1 MPNALLSR
9 FDLLFL
15 ILDLVD
21 NDLDADLARHI
32 TYVHKHMRNP
42 QARTAVKTFDKDF
55 LKAYISQAKKLEPRV
70 PVELT
75 SYIVEAYVGLRQQDA
90 EVAENEKRTHVMT
103 ARQLLSQDLADFSS
117 CALSQ
122 LAAAAAPAAPAEGR
136 PDKVLEEQA
145 AEEVVEVAVADPPD
159 GVLPLP

>member
-1 MPNALLSR
+1 MEEVR
-9 FDLLFL
+9 HL
-15 ILDLVD
+15 I
-21 NDLDADLARHI
+21 DAP
-32 TYVHKHMRNP
+32 HM
-42 QARTAVKTFDKDF
+42 
-55 LKAYISQAKKLEPRV
+55 SE
-70 PVELT
+70 
-75 SYIVEAYVGLRQQDA
+75 
-90 EVAENEKRTHVMT
+90 T

-159 GVLPLP
+159 GVLPLPK